1 MQKAT
6 PGRSTVS
13 FISCAVS
20 SDSSLT
26 MSRIDEIIEEY
37 LVMINKE
44 TAFLAVF
51 LLEVIDV
58 TLKISQYQLS

>member
-1 MQKAT
+1 
-6 PGRSTVS
+6 
-13 FISCAVS
+13 
-20 SDSSLT
+20 